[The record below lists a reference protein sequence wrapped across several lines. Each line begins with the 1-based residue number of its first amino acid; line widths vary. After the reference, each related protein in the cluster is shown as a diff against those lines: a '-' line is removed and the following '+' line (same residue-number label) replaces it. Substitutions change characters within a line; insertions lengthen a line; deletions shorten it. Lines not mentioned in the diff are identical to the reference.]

1 VRSSHRPLNSNVID
15 RRVTH
20 TQCQPM
26 LLIEDAK
33 VSRRKRLVN
42 ETHTLVN
49 RVKDRSLKA
58 I

>member
-15 RRVTH
+15 RCLTH
-20 TQCQPM
+20 RQCQPR

-33 VSRRKRLVN
+33 VSRRKRLLN

-49 RVKDRSLKA
+49 QVKDRSLKA